1 MLRRY
6 FFALDPARRR
16 WRRADPFP
24 WAKSPRRSQPL
35 AAGGPVPV
43 SQIAATI
50 AADGGNSSRS
60 SHPPAFSTVS
70 HGKNAASAGARPSPS
85 GFYPRLPPAE
95 RTLRRAVPLALSPP
109 SASFDSLSRK
119 ERRGGGR
126 RLRPC
131 AKDGT
136 AAPGEKST
144 FPFTTLPAK
153 MKKNAP
159 PGRKTYLVTRHPPQT
174 IKNRPP
180 IQAKNAAHLCRT
192 AAIKNKKTGRPIW
205 TSCEFGCGNNLTS
218 RGVIPKYFRRWRA

>member
-1 MLRRY
+1 M
-6 FFALDPARRR
+6 
-16 WRRADPFP
+16 
-24 WAKSPRRSQPL
+24 

-43 SQIAATI
+43 GQIAATI
-50 AADGGNSSRS
+50 AAAGGGRTRSREPNRRDDRSRWRQQLSLLPSACLFDSFSRKKRCVGGRSPFPFPLPSSAAS
-60 SHPPAFSTVS
+60 C
-70 HGKNAASAGARPSPS
+70 GKNAAAAGGASRPLPS
-85 GFYPRLPPAE
+85 VCLFRQPLAE
-95 RTLRRAVPLALSPP
+95 RTPRRRAALASPP
-109 SASFDSLSRK
+109 
-119 ERRGGGR
+119 RRTRAHPGR
-126 RLRPC
+126 
-131 AKDGT
+131 
-136 AAPGEKST
+136 KST